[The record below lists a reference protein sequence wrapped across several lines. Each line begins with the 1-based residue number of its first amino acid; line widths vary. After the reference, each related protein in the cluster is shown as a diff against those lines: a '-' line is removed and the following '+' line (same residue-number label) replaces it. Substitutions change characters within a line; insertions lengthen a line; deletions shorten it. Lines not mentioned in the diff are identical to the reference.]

1 MSPPKGTDSMNLS
14 QKAAAGFNLTPWE
27 RSLLKLG
34 QSLLVAFA
42 VAAAPVVA
50 DALSSH
56 GAVDW
61 GATLHNALLLGSMAV
76 ASMVVKYF
84 KAQGD
89 SPLPT
94 APTPQPDEIP
104 AGGPGIPP
112 TTTPAAAALTSS
124 DQAA

>member
-1 MSPPKGTDSMNLS
+1 MNLS

-42 VAAAPVVA
+42 VAAAPVIA

-94 APTPQPDEIP
+94 APTPQPGEIP
-104 AGGPGIPP
+104 VGGPGIPP